1 MKPLRGPFPLTYE
14 VVNRE
19 VVARIGA
26 FALGYTS
33 ADGRFC
39 ATKIGRSDAAL
50 SQSLTRE
57 IGTERE
63 FKYLPLASAAEA
75 FELECRLF
83 HSLSALKVRI
93 HPKRPGNTN
102 WTCPICSGPGAKLSL
117 QGKGLVPQSVSNS

>member
-19 VVARIGA
+19 VVARIGV

-39 ATKIGRSDAAL
+39 ANSIGRSDGAL
-50 SQSLTRE
+50 AQGLSRE

-63 FKYLPLASAAEA
+63 FKYLPLADAAKG

-83 HSLSALKVRI
+83 HSLPGLKMRV
-93 HPKRPGNTN
+93 HPKRPANSTL
-102 WTCPICSGPGAKLSL
+102 TCPVCTARETKPFAQLRRLG
-117 QGKGLVPQSVSNS
+117 